1 MHDFA
6 VPLLAAI
13 LLPAGV
19 LVIIM
24 LVTVVA
30 CIACKRSKKKKK
42 TKEED
47 EDVMDVDEN
56 QVYRTYELGENYER
70 QYSINE
76 VIDHNPDYA

>member
-24 LVTVVA
+24 LVTVVI
-30 CIACKRSKKKKK
+30 CIACKRSKKRKNK
-42 TKEED
+42 KEEE
-47 EDVMDVDEN
+47 EDMDVDEN
-56 QVYRTYELGENYER
+56 QIYRTYELGENYER

-76 VIDHNPDYA
+76 VIDHNPYYA